1 MLPSTSRELGDT
13 SAAVI
18 DPPSPG
24 PESANDNTALIA
36 GAVGGAVAALLLICL
51 VIFLVLRSRRNKAP
65 TESTPREPD
74 VPLGPVAVGVYG
86 STAVSSVTPLGY
98 GPLSTADHYGS
109 ISTASHLSS
118 SDYVDMRLSTPN
130 SRYEYGGIPREPRTV
145 DTYVN
150 VLFASARE

>member
-1 MLPSTSRELGDT
+1 
-13 SAAVI
+13 
-18 DPPSPG
+18 
-24 PESANDNTALIA
+24 
-36 GAVGGAVAALLLICL
+36 VAALLLICL

-98 GPLSTADHYGS
+98 GPLSITDHYGS
-109 ISTASHLSS
+109 ISTGSNISS
-118 SDYVDMRLSTPN
+118 SEYVDMRLSAPYD
-130 SRYEYGGIPREPRTV
+130 SPGRYDYGGIPRTV

-150 VLFASARE
+150 VLFTSARE